1 MQNKK
6 ISIPGVHYAGELDLC
21 QQTSVDLELLPSPW
35 LNGVISLEEQKF
47 IRWETQ
53 RGCPFRCG
61 FCQHKEAGK
70 RLKKTEF
77 DETRVFKE
85 IELFCNSDVK
95 EIAILDPIFNAGSK
109 SIPILKR
116 FIENQFKGNI
126 SLQCRA
132 EMCSD
137 EFLETAAKLDVKQS
151 LAFKQYIRMRGKQLV
166 VQTIC
171 AESMRSL
178 TN

>member
-1 MQNKK
+1 MAFVN
-6 ISIPGVHYAGELDLC
+6 
-21 QQTSVDLELLPSPW
+21 
-35 LNGVISLEEQKF
+35 
-47 IRWETQ
+47 IR
-53 RGCPFRCG
+53 
-61 FCQHKEAGK
+61 
-70 RLKKTEF
+70 RLVSDSKKTEF

-137 EFLETAAKLDVKQS
+137 EFLETAAKLDVK
-151 LAFKQYIRMRGKQLV
+151 LEFGL
-166 VQTIC
+166 QTIHKNEGQ
-171 AESMRSL
+171 AVGR
-178 TN
+178 TNNMQSQ